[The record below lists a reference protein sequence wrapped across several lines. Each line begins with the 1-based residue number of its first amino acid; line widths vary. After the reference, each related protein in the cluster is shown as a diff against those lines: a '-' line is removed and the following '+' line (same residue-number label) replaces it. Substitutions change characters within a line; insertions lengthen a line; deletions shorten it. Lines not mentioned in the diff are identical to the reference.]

1 MCRFMRMID
10 VQDLQK
16 EVTFKTSRSSGAG
29 GQNVNKVE
37 TKVTIVWNIQNSQLL
52 SPEQKI
58 RVENKLSNRI
68 QADGFLQ
75 LSSSESR
82 SQLANKEKAL
92 QKLVDLITNAL
103 LPTKKRIP
111 TKIPRAKI
119 LERLDRKKKQAAKK
133 TDRRWRME

>member
-1 MCRFMRMID
+1 MAID
-10 VQDLQK
+10 LEDLQK

-37 TKVTIVWNIQNSQLL
+37 TKVTLVWNIRDSQLF
-52 SPEQKI
+52 SAEQKARI
-58 RVENKLSNRI
+58 EDKLSNRI

-75 LSSSESR
+75 LSSSDSR
-82 SQLANKEKAL
+82 SQLANKEDAL
-92 QKLVDLITNAL
+92 AKLVDLLDKAL

-119 LERLDRKKKQAAKK
+119 LERLDRKKKQSAKK
-133 TDRRWRME
+133 SDRRWRME